1 MLINQQIDRDAEGD
15 HFVERDRDQKW
26 RMVEFRK

>member
-15 HFVERDRDQKW
+15 HFAERDCDQKW
-26 RMVEFRK
+26 RMVELRK